1 MFKIT
6 IVCLGKFKENAFLE
20 LEKEYLKRLSV
31 FSKFKIIEIKEV
43 AYRDETEIASVK
55 KREAEL
61 IKKALPKDSIVVLL
75 DPKGTERGS
84 EEFALFVD
92 RLGGIG
98 RDITFV
104 LGSGIGLDESLKSVA
119 NHLVSLSKLTFSHN
133 FARVLLEEQL
143 YRAFTIIKG
152 KSYHK

>member
-1 MFKIT
+1 LKSKN
-6 IVCLGKFKENAFLE
+6 GK
-20 LEKEYLKRLSV
+20 Y
-31 FSKFKIIEIKEV
+31 IECSQS
-43 AYRDETEIASVK
+43 Y
-55 KREAEL
+55 
-61 IKKALPKDSIVVLL
+61 
-75 DPKGTERGS
+75 
-84 EEFALFVD
+84 
-92 RLGGIG
+92 GIG

-104 LGSGIGLDESLKSVA
+104 LGSGVGLDESLKSVA